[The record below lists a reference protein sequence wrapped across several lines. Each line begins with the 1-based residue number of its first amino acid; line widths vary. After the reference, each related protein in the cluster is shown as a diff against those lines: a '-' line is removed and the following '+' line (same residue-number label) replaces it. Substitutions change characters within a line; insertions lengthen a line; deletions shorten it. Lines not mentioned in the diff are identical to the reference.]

1 MKSASFFSALV
12 AILLA
17 TVSTTGKAND
27 NHDNGHDTDVHAVN
41 VSSQTLTDPYPY
53 YFPVAGA
60 QKEDETP
67 FPMPLCYGTRIE
79 EASIVELQGYLT
91 DGTLTSAKLLECYLR
106 RIMQVDTFV
115 ECVIFYLCFLLV
127 FCAHVTLFNGER
139 RVRGRR
145 AGGYLR
151 HCGTTQTGA

>member
-1 MKSASFFSALV
+1 MKSASFFSAFG

-17 TVSTTGKAND
+17 TVSTTCKAND
-27 NHDNGHDTDVHAVN
+27 NHDHGHDTDVHAFN

-53 YFPVAGA
+53 YFPVSDA

-67 FPMPLCYGTRIE
+67 FPMPLCYGTRVE
-79 EASIVELQGYLT
+79 ETSIVQLQGYLT

-115 ECVIFYLCFLLV
+115 ECAFFVFVSTLCS
-127 FCAHVTLFNGER
+127 
-139 RVRGRR
+139 VRLYHRMVSVE
-145 AGGYLR
+145 
-151 HCGTTQTGA
+151 CV